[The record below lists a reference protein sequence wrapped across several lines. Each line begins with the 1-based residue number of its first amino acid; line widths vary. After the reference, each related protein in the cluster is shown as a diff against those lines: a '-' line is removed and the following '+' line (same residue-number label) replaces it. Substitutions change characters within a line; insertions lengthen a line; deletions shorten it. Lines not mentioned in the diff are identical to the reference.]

1 MSSYIPE
8 YFTNVYKIK
17 DRSYNMITN
26 NIAIGDH
33 KSDYSNFDIIVNL
46 NFPDNRMEEREIK
59 KTIKNNKIIYTAGM
73 HDSVDENLVYFLD
86 GILPDLIKEG
96 ANKKILFHCYAG
108 ISRSTSL
115 AIAYIGKTY
124 RLKYDDIFPIIKAK
138 RNIIQP
144 NPGFVK
150 ALKTYL

>member
-8 YFTNVYKIK
+8 YFTNIYKIN
-17 DRSYNMITN
+17 SYNMITD

-33 KSDYSNFDIIVNL
+33 KSDYSDFDIIVNL
-46 NFPDNRMEEREIK
+46 NFPDNMMEEREIK

-73 HDSVDENLVYFLD
+73 HDSTDEDLAYFLD

-96 ANKKILFHCYAG
+96 KDKKILFHCYAG
-108 ISRSTSL
+108 ISRSTSF

-124 RLKYDDIFPIIKAK
+124 RLKYDDIYPTVKAK
-138 RNIIQP
+138 RSIIQP
-144 NPGFVK
+144 NSGFVK
-150 ALKTYL
+150 ALKNYL